1 MFHDL
6 PVAASR
12 PGCRIARPPARPA
25 APPDAGAG
33 FWGQAVKPEELL
45 VAVSPDAPCGEDL
58 LAADD
63 PDFVDYYFN
72 VEDRLPTSYFNL
84 NSGTLFDSR
93 SVDHKGEAAQIEALL
108 KRSRDLRLLGIQAK
122 FQILAGRFKGWCEAV
137 EGMIA
142 LMREYPGEVH
152 PTDPVERQN
161 ALEELNANA
170 TIVAPL
176 DYAVLL
182 TDRRAGDIIYRGYGT
197 ATGKLPL
204 REGEEAGE
212 TGRAIAAF
220 GSSDNIAAVDALYA
234 TLTGIRD
241 GLKAVTQLCQTAAKP
256 FTPRFDRL
264 GDKLD
269 GMIAMIEAAR
279 SDLAGGA
286 EEDVAPAE
294 DTFGE
299 ETGAEGVASVT
310 PSGVQTITI
319 TATVGEIA
327 DHRAAFRALRALE
340 TYFVA
345 REPSSL
351 ALILVTQSRILIG
364 RPLVEAIDALLENNS
379 NYATLSFDTEQG
391 FSLSMY
397 RMRDLA
403 NQAGIPSNETLG
415 EWQEGDPDPVEIVS
429 REHAGAVLKQ
439 VEDFF
444 RQREPASP
452 IPVLLFKA
460 RNFLTKDFH
469 SLVRELLPPSTS

>member
-1 MFHDL
+1 MT
-6 PVAASR
+6 
-12 PGCRIARPPARPA
+12 
-25 APPDAGAG
+25 
-33 FWGQAVKPEELL
+33 PEELL
-45 VAVSPDAPCGEDL
+45 VPISPDAPCGEDL

-84 NSGTLFDSR
+84 ATGTLFDGR
-93 SVDHKGEAAQIEALL
+93 SVDHKGETAQIEGLL

-122 FQILAGRFKGWCEAV
+122 FQILAGRFRGWCDAV

-142 LMREYPGEVH
+142 LMREYPDDVH

-170 TIVAPL
+170 TIAAPL

-182 TDRRAGDIIYRGYGT
+182 TDRRSGDIIYRSYGT
-197 ATGKLPL
+197 ATGKLTL
-204 REGEEAGE
+204 REEEEPGE
-212 TGRAIAAF
+212 TGRALSAL

-234 TLTGIRD
+234 TVTGIRD
-241 GLKAVTQLCQTAAKP
+241 GLKAVTAICQGGARS

-264 GDKLD
+264 SDKLD
-269 GMIAMIEAAR
+269 GIISMIEAAR
-279 SDLAGGA
+279 SDLGGGGDEVAEAVEEGLGEDYA
-286 EEDVAPAE
+286 EEGSVPAV
-294 DTFGE
+294 G
-299 ETGAEGVASVT
+299 GG
-310 PSGVQTITI
+310 QTITI
-319 TATVGEIA
+319 TATVGDIP

-379 NYATLSFDTEQG
+379 NYATLNFGTEQG

-397 RMRDLA
+397 RMRELA
-403 NQAGIPSNETLG
+403 TQAEIPANETLG
-415 EWQEGDPDPVEIVS
+415 EWQEGDPDPIEIVS

-469 SLVRELLPPSTS
+469 ALVRELLPPSAS